1 MSDFQ
6 KQTVQWFPGHM
17 AKTRRQIKES
27 LPLVDAVTELL
38 DARVP
43 LSSRNPEL
51 NELIASKP
59 HIVLL
64 NKCDMADEA
73 ATRRWKA
80 WFGRQ
85 GSPALAVD
93 CRSGR
98 GLNDY
103 GDTVRELL
111 RDKIQSN
118 LEKGMAGRALRMMV
132 VGIPNTGKSSFIN
145 RMAGRSRA
153 KVADRPGVTRQNQ
166 WFAIGGGIELLDT
179 PGVLWPKFD
188 DPEVGNR
195 LAFIG
200 SVKDEVMDVE
210 NKPKIGCVVMAAGN
224 ARRFGENKL
233 AAQLRGRSLILR
245 ALEAVPAEKFDKV
258 VVVTQYPEVMRLAG
272 EFHFAAI
279 HNPHPDYGISHT
291 IELGLTALR
300 DCDGVLFQ
308 VSDQPLLRRESVA
321 ELVDRWRTR
330 PEKIVALGHGGV
342 RGNPCLFPARF
353 FPELLELRED
363 HGGNTVIR
371 RHEADL
377 LLLDVPAE
385 ELRDVDTAQALE
397 ELKAEEQV

>member
-17 AKTRRQIKES
+17 AKTRRQIQES

-51 NELIASKP
+51 NELMAGKP

-73 ATRRWKA
+73 ASRRWKA
-80 WFGRQ
+80 WFERQ
-85 GSPALAVD
+85 RTPALAVD

-98 GLNDY
+98 GLNAY
-103 GDTVRELL
+103 GETVRELL
-111 RDKIQSN
+111 QDKIQSN
-118 LEKGMAGRALRMMV
+118 IEKGMSGRALRVMV

-200 SVKDEVMDVE
+200 SVRDEVVDVE
-210 NKPKIGCVVMAAGN
+210 TLAVRLLAV
-224 ARRFGENKL
+224 L
-233 AAQLRGRSLILR
+233 AAQYRDRLCERYKLDADEAASL
-245 ALEAVPAEKFDKV
+245 AP
-258 VVVTQYPEVMRLAG
+258 Y
-272 EFHFAAI
+272 
-279 HNPHPDYGISHT
+279 
-291 IELGLTALR
+291 
-300 DCDGVLFQ
+300 
-308 VSDQPLLRRESVA
+308 
-321 ELVDRWRTR
+321 
-330 PEKIVALGHGGV
+330 
-342 RGNPCLFPARF
+342 
-353 FPELLELRED
+353 ELLELIGRRRGMLMR
-363 HGGNTVIR
+363 GGEIDTERVS
-371 RHEADL
+371 AM
-377 LLLDVPAE
+377 LLDEYRAG
-385 ELRDVDTAQALE
+385 RMGRITLE
-397 ELKAEEQV
+397 FPPEK